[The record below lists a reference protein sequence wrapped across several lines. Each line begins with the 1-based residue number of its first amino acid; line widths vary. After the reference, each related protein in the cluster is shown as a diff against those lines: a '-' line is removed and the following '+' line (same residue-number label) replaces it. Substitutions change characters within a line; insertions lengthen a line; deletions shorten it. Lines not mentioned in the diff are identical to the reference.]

1 MRRMYILTLH
11 AKLYDHCG
19 SQYVIIYYMFTNKV
33 SGEECINLE
42 KKWNGSVKADTAV
55 RACILA
61 CLRACARTL
70 VSRRRWR
77 EVGKVSG
84 DSEEV
89 NAKRIFFLNL
99 ILGLSAKIIKEY
111 VI

>member
-42 KKWNGSVKADTAV
+42 KKSNGSVKADTAV

-61 CLRACARTL
+61 CLRARARL
-70 VSRRRWR
+70 CVDAAG
-77 EVGKVSG
+77 GKWGRFRATTKKLTQNV
-84 DSEEV
+84 
-89 NAKRIFFLNL
+89 FFFKSNFGF
-99 ILGLSAKIIKEY
+99 ICENN
-111 VI
+111 